1 MAKDKTIVI
10 SDLHVDTWKN
20 HQVSGKPKIDYFTRF
35 IEHVVKPEAAT
46 LVINGDI
53 LDAPPAED
61 EDVLPMYR
69 EVIELLVSL
78 TATTNV
84 YYFVGNHDIGLW
96 GLSVRDYQPMSGLN
110 KLNIIYPREPQL
122 IVQPHDGNDKVFLYF
137 EHGHFYDPVLG
148 LYVAKVAGQTYPPI
162 LRLQSF
168 IYRLFGLRKRSGEL
182 LRRRRVTAG
191 QVTRD
196 VFRAAQRRD
205 RAGARTQPN
214 GLAPVGRPSWWTALR
229 NWLAGRPSEIYREAH
244 WRDAA
249 GNVFQQLCA
258 DHPEAEVKAVV
269 FGHTH
274 IADCVKISYKG
285 KETTYLNSGDWSAP
299 TPEMGDYSDNSS
311 FIVFDRDGNVIDRD
325 GNIIVNPDKGAV
337 RDFISESVAPR

>member
-10 SDLHVDTWKN
+10 SDLHIDTWKN
-20 HQVSGKPKIDYFTRF
+20 HQVNGKPKIDYFIRF
-35 IEHVVKPEAAT
+35 IEQVVKPEAAN

-69 EVIELLVSL
+69 EVIELLVKL

-96 GLSVRDYQPMSGLN
+96 GLSVSDYRPLSASK

-122 IVQPHDGNDKVFLYF
+122 LVRPDEGNDKVFLYF
-137 EHGHFYDPVLG
+137 EHGHFYDPFLG
-148 LYVAKVAGQTYPPI
+148 VYVAKVAGQTYPLI

-168 IYRLFGLRKRSGEL
+168 IYRLFGLKRSSEL
-182 LRRRRVTAG
+182 LRRKRVTAG

-205 RAGARTQPN
+205 RAGAKSQPN
-214 GLAPVGRPSWWTALR
+214 GLSPTRRLPWWKALWNRLTGRPTEKPKD
-229 NWLAGRPSEIYREAH
+229 WL
-244 WRDAA
+244 WRLAA
-249 GNVFQQLCA
+249 GDVFRELCA
-258 DHPEAEVKAVV
+258 SYPEAEVKAVV

-274 IADCVKISYKG
+274 VPDFARISCNDKQ
-285 KETTYLNSGDWSAP
+285 TNYLNSGDWSAP
-299 TPEMGDYSDNSS
+299 TLEMGGYSDNSS

-325 GNIIVNPDKGAV
+325 GNVIANPDKRAV
-337 RDFISESVAPR
+337 RDFISESGTSR

>member
-10 SDLHVDTWKN
+10 SDLHIETWKN
-20 HQVSGKPKIDYFTRF
+20 HQVNGKPKIDYFTEF
-35 IEHVVKPEAAT
+35 IEQVVKPEAAN

-69 EVIELLVSL
+69 EVIELLVKL
-78 TATTNV
+78 TATINV

-110 KLNIIYPREPQL
+110 KLNIIYPREPRL

-148 LYVAKVAGQTYPPI
+148 IYVAKVAGQTYPPI
-162 LRLQSF
+162 LRLRSF
-168 IYRLFGLRKRSGEL
+168 LYRLFGLRKRSSEL

-205 RAGARTQPN
+205 KEGAKTKPN
-214 GLAPVGRPSWWTALR
+214 GLSSAGSTNWWTALR
-229 NWLAGRPSEIYREAH
+229 NWLAGRPTEIYREVH
-244 WRDAA
+244 WREAA
-249 GNVFQQLCA
+249 GDVFAQLCVSY
-258 DHPEAEVKAVV
+258 PKVEVKAVV

-274 IADCVKISYKG
+274 IADCAKISNEG
-285 KETTYLNSGDWSAP
+285 KDTLYLNSGDWSGP
-299 TPEMGDYSDNSS
+299 TPEMGDYTDNSS
-311 FIVFDRDGNVIDRD
+311 FIVFDRYGNVLDRDGNVIAD
-325 GNIIVNPDKGAV
+325 PDKQAV
-337 RDFISESVAPR
+337 RDFISESVTPS